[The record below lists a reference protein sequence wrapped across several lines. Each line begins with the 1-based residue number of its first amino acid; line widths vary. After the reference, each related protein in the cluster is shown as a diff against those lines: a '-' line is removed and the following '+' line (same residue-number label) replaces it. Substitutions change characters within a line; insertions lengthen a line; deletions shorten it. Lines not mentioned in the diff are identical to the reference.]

1 MARTGGTIDV
11 DGAAPGGRSLRL
23 SIPTITWLVLLAGF
37 VAVVAVSGIVSR
49 AQRPLGWAL
58 AAIVLAAALHPAV
71 AVLDRRMPRP
81 IAVLAVILA
90 ASAIVGGIAF
100 LTLRDLDD
108 QFDRLRA
115 AIPEA
120 AAEIEASPRF
130 GDTAKDFGL
139 LDKAQE
145 FADDLR
151 SPSRTVGR
159 DAAPFAGGAFLVL
172 VLTLFMLA
180 WGRRMFRAAAGE
192 IDDPAR
198 RARLS
203 RVVERAFRDSQH
215 YVNVTVVGA
224 LIVFGVA
231 FATYSLID
239 LPGAAPLA
247 LLAAL
252 ASTVPVVGLLSGVV
266 PAVALEAG
274 LVSPWA
280 AALLLA
286 GAVAAQFAQQHA
298 LDRCTRGII
307 ARPGSAVMLIFF
319 VFGYDLYGAGGAL
332 VGTALVV
339 FAVALVDS
347 FDEDRHA
354 AEPG

>member
-11 DGAAPGGRSLRL
+11 DRAAPAGRSLRL

-37 VAVVAVSGIVSR
+37 VAVVAVSGIISR

-90 ASAIVGGIAF
+90 ASAIFGG
-100 LTLRDLDD
+100 
-108 QFDRLRA
+108 
-115 AIPEA
+115 
-120 AAEIEASPRF
+120 
-130 GDTAKDFGL
+130 
-139 LDKAQE
+139 
-145 FADDLR
+145 
-151 SPSRTVGR
+151 
-159 DAAPFAGGAFLVL
+159 
-172 VLTLFMLA
+172 TLFMLA
-180 WGRRMFRAAAGE
+180 WGRRRFRAAAGE

-215 YVNVTVVGA
+215 YVSVTVIGA
-224 LIVFGVA
+224 VIVFAVA

-274 LVSPWA
+274 HRPSGVRRDADLLRHRVRPVRSRRCARGHRTRRLRCRTRRLVRRGPPRCGAWMR
-280 AALLLA
+280 LTNGRA
-286 GAVAAQFAQQHA
+286 GA
-298 LDRCTRGII
+298 LT
-307 ARPGSAVMLIFF
+307 
-319 VFGYDLYGAGGAL
+319 
-332 VGTALVV
+332 
-339 FAVALVDS
+339 
-347 FDEDRHA
+347 
-354 AEPG
+354 

>member
-1 MARTGGTIDV
+1 
-11 DGAAPGGRSLRL
+11 
-23 SIPTITWLVLLAGF
+23 
-37 VAVVAVSGIVSR
+37 
-49 AQRPLGWAL
+49 
-58 AAIVLAAALHPAV
+58 
-71 AVLDRRMPRP
+71 
-81 IAVLAVILA
+81 
-90 ASAIVGGIAF
+90 
-100 LTLRDLDD
+100 
-108 QFDRLRA
+108 
-115 AIPEA
+115 
-120 AAEIEASPRF
+120 
-130 GDTAKDFGL
+130 
-139 LDKAQE
+139 
-145 FADDLR
+145 
-151 SPSRTVGR
+151 
-159 DAAPFAGGAFLVL
+159 
-172 VLTLFMLA
+172 
-180 WGRRMFRAAAGE
+180 MFRAAAGE
-192 IDDPAR
+192 IGDPAR

-203 RVVERAFRDSQH
+203 RVVERGFRDSQH
-215 YVNVTVVGA
+215 YVNVTVIGA

-319 VFGYDLYGAGGAL
+319 VIGYDLYGAGGAL
-332 VGTALVV
+332 VGTAVVV